1 MAITA
6 LHAAASGMKALD
18 EKLNVVA
25 NNLANIN
32 THGFKRSRV
41 NFEDLLYQVKRE
53 PGVPNAN
60 DEPIPHGIL
69 VGTGVKV
76 SGTQLDFEAG
86 TVDPTGRPLD
96 WQIEGE
102 GFFQVTTIQDGAEV
116 VAYTRAGNFAHNAV
130 GNIVLGNSDGSVLEP
145 PISIPDDA
153 IEITVGRNGE
163 VRVRQEGSTR

>member
-6 LHAAASGMKALD
+6 LHAAASGLRALD

-53 PGVPNAN
+53 PGIPNAQ
-60 DEPIPHGIL
+60 DEPIPLGIL

-76 SGTQLDFEAG
+76 SNTQLNFAPG
-86 TVDPTGRPLD
+86 AVDTTDKPLD
-96 WQIEGE
+96 WSIEGT
-102 GFFQVTTIQDGAEV
+102 GFFQVLTVEDGTETI
-116 VAYTRAGNFAHNAV
+116 AYTRAGNFTVNAE
-130 GNIVLGNSDGSVLEP
+130 GNIVLGNSDGSPLEP
-145 PISIPDDA
+145 PIS
-153 IEITVGRNGE
+153 
-163 VRVRQEGSTR
+163 TR